1 MSFLAPLFL
10 VGLAGLAIPLLVHL
24 TRHERGKP
32 LAFPSLMFLERIPF
46 RETSRRR
53 LRHIALLLIR
63 LAALALL
70 VLAFA
75 RPFARGGRLAT
86 VGGPGAKELVVLVDR
101 SYSMELADHWAQ
113 GVSMAKSAASA
124 AGPSDRVSLIAFDET
139 PVLLHRSSTE
149 PRRILESLDTL
160 TTSSLATRTAPAVKL
175 AASVL
180 AASDLPRRRVVIV
193 SDFQRTGWR
202 PDRDATLPEGTAVET
217 LAVGDAGAG
226 AANLALTGLELRR
239 ESTGGR
245 ERVSARAR
253 VAATGDGAGETRGAE
268 GRADPPASNAP
279 VEVTQPAVEVT
290 LRVDD
295 TEVGRTSVVV
305 PLGGSAP
312 VAFDPFTLTN
322 PFTRG
327 ELRLS
332 DEGLQADN
340 ALHFVVSPGGDLDV
354 LIVDPLGT
362 GESNLHLRGALGVAE
377 GTGFAARVV
386 RGAPTEDM
394 LADQDVVVLNGGPF
408 PGGEA
413 GTRLRDFVEGG
424 GGLLLV
430 LGERSRVPSIHAEFL
445 PATVGSTS
453 DAAGEQLRLG
463 FVDYDHAVFE
473 VFQGARS
480 GDFSRAAFFRT
491 RALDVTDGRVLAR
504 FDDGSPALVEGRRGD
519 GRVLLWATGLD
530 RFWNDLPLHPI
541 YLPFVHRTA
550 HYLGGRGELPA
561 WHPAGATVN
570 LAQLAEEA
578 GSPATPPGAL
588 AMEPGGGSVPLDPT
602 TPLLTLDAQG
612 IWEIRPPGERPSHP
626 MALAVNVDLAESDLS
641 RLDLEEFTGAIG
653 GGLGNPEAQN
663 PEGIDPAAPSPAT
676 DVANAS
682 LDLQATE
689 FEKRQS
695 FWRYLMA
702 AAFLLIASETLLAN
716 RLSRFREGRRLTGKG
731 PDG

>member
-10 VGLAGLAIPLLVHL
+10 VGLAGLAIPVLVHL

-86 VGGPGAKELVVLVDR
+86 VGGPGAEELVVLVDR

-139 PVLLHRSSTE
+139 PVLQHRSSTE

-217 LAVGDAGAG
+217 LAVGDADAG

-253 VAATGDGAGETRGAE
+253 VAATGDGETRDA
-268 GRADPPASNAP
+268 GRGADPPASNTP
-279 VEVTQPAVEVT
+279 VEVT
-290 LRVDD
+290 LLVDD
-295 TEVGRTSVVV
+295 TEVGRASVVV
-305 PLGGSAP
+305 PPGGSAP

-386 RGAPTEDM
+386 RGAPTEDV
-394 LADQDVVVLNGGPF
+394 LADQDLVVLNGGPF

-491 RALDVTDGRVLAR
+491 RVLDVTDGRVLAR

-550 HYLGGRGELPA
+550 HYLGGRGEFPA

-653 GGLGNPEAQN
+653 GGLGNPEAQHAD
-663 PEGIDPAAPSPAT
+663 GTDPTAPAPAT
-676 DVANAS
+676 DVAAAS
-682 LDLQATE
+682 LE

-716 RLSRFREGRRLTGKG
+716 RLSRFQEGRRLTGEDPSLAGEG
-731 PDG
+731 PNG

>member
-86 VGGPGAKELVVLVDR
+86 VGGPGAEELVVLVDR

-160 TTSSLATRTAPAVKL
+160 ATSSLATRTAPAVKL

-202 PDRDATLPEGTAVET
+202 PDRDATLPEGAAVET
-217 LAVGDAGAG
+217 LMVGDADAG

-239 ESTGGR
+239 ESAGGR

-253 VAATGDGAGETRGAE
+253 VAATGAGL
-268 GRADPPASNAP
+268 
-279 VEVTQPAVEVT
+279 PAVEVT
-290 LRVDD
+290 LLVDD
-295 TEVGRTSVVV
+295 TEVGRASVVV
-305 PLGGSAP
+305 PPSGSAP

-386 RGAPTEDM
+386 RGAPTEDV

-413 GTRLRDFVEGG
+413 GSRLRDFVESG

-430 LGERSRVPSIHAEFL
+430 FGERSRVPSIHAEFL

-453 DAAGEQLRLG
+453 DATGEQLRLG
-463 FVDYDHAVFE
+463 FLDYDHAVFE

-550 HYLGGRGELPA
+550 HYLGGRGEFPA

-588 AMEPGGGSVPLDPT
+588 AMEPGGGSVPLDPA

-653 GGLGNPEAQN
+653 GGLGNANGQNAQGQN
-663 PEGIDPAAPSPAT
+663 ADGTDPTAPAPT
-676 DVANAS
+676 PDVAAAS
-682 LDLQATE
+682 LDLQADPQATE

-716 RLSRFREGRRLTGKG
+716 RLSRFQEGRRLTGEG